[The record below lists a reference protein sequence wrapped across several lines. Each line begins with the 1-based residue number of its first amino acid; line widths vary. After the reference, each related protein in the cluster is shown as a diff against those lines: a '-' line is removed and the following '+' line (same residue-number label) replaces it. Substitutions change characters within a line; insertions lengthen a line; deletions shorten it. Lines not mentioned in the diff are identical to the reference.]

1 MKSII
6 ERFDKKV
13 VHLPFDRQLLRLLR
27 HFIHSGM
34 HLSQDNRLVGVFCA
48 VDVCHARV
56 ASVGGQRYR
65 SHHHRHYRRRCRRR
79 CRRRQE
85 DRAAASPVVS
95 PCADSRQ
102 SHHRPYIIEFA
113 ARQSGSDE
121 SAQFALLLLRSASL
135 EKAFGKRFPIVIVG
149 IIVHSHYCLL

>member
-34 HLSQDNRLVGVFCA
+34 HLSHDNRLVGVFCA

-65 SHHHRHYRRRCRRR
+65 SHHHRHHCA
-79 CRRRQE
+79 QPVM
-85 DRAAASPVVS
+85 DRFGIQGMVRASFGLYNTKEEVDALVAGVKRVS
-95 PCADSRQ
+95 Q
-102 SHHRPYIIEFA
+102 MF
-113 ARQSGSDE
+113 
-121 SAQFALLLLRSASL
+121 
-135 EKAFGKRFPIVIVG
+135 
-149 IIVHSHYCLL
+149 